1 MDRRRTVGVLL
12 VVVSA
17 CGFGSGALFAKPV
30 YATGVDWLTF
40 LAWRFAF
47 GAALAWAWLLG
58 SRARRAGLRRT
69 TRRQAIGALAL
80 GSLYSLN
87 ASTYYAA
94 LETVPA
100 SLAALIVYIYPVL
113 VAVLALRVGRPLRG
127 RTPWIA
133 LGVATVGAALAVGG
147 IDPDHVPPIG
157 GILLAIA
164 SPIIYSGWI
173 VFSARLG
180 GERRDRAGDADDGGA
195 APAVAGAL
203 MMSATAAIFWTLA
216 LATRHPLGPADIPGA
231 AWPGLVGVGVF
242 STFIAI
248 QAFYAGA
255 RRVGAAPAALIST
268 IEPVYTITFAAIL
281 FGETLT
287 SVQFAGAALIL
298 GAVILAQS
306 AGQGGV
312 AELPQLRVADE

>member
-30 YATGVDWLTF
+30 YATGLDWLTF

-58 SRARRAGLRRT
+58 SRARRAGLRGT
-69 TRRQAIGALAL
+69 SRRQAIGALAL
-80 GSLYSLN
+80 GALYSLN

-113 VAVLALRVGRPLRG
+113 VAVITLRVGRPLQG
-127 RTPWIA
+127 RLPWIA
-133 LGVATVGAALAVGG
+133 LGIATLGAALAVGG
-147 IDPDHVPPIG
+147 IDQKHVPPIG
-157 GILLAIA
+157 AILLAVA

-173 VFSARLG
+173 VASARLG
-180 GERRDRAGDADDGGA
+180 GERRDRAGDADDSGA

-203 MMSATAAIFWTLA
+203 MMTSTAAIYWILS
-216 LATRHPLGPADIPGA
+216 LATDHPLSPAAIPAA
-231 AWPGLVGVGVF
+231 AWPGLLGVGVF

-268 IEPVYTITFAAIL
+268 IEPAFTITFAAIL

-287 SVQFAGAALIL
+287 TVQFAGAALII
-298 GAVILAQS
+298 GAVVLAQS
-306 AGQGGV
+306 APRSE
-312 AELPQLRVADE
+312 AATPQLRIADE